1 MTTSLGIYIFV
12 VITISFIVKGLVGF
26 GDPLLFNPLLSMQP
40 VLSSK
45 NIAPAMLPV
54 SILLNGTIVYR
65 NRKDIVP
72 KTIAPIAFWDML
84 GVIPGTLLL
93 KLGAPWIIKVFL
105 GLLIIGLG
113 IEMMTRDSA
122 KSGKPNMILQ
132 TIMCFGSGITAGLFG
147 INLLFLIYLER
158 TAKNRGEF
166 RGSVCLVF
174 LLENVFR
181 AFVYTFTGVFKG
193 DALILPMA
201 LIAAPSAL
209 LGMFIGLQIDKHID
223 EMRIKKLIVYVFIL
237 GGISTVVKALI
248 THS

>member
-65 NRKDIVP
+65 NRKAIVP

-147 INLLFLIYLER
+147 INRLFLIYLER

-223 EMRIKKLIVYVFIL
+223 ETRIKKLIVYVFIL